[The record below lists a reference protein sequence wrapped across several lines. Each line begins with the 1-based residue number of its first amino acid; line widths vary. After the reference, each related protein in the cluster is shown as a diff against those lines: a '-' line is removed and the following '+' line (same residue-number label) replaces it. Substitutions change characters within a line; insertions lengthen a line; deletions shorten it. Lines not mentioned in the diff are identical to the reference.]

1 MAAFQDTISQFRNFF
16 VFSLTFLIQAA
27 GLTHCIAGSSEFLI
41 SVFSGE
47 ESWAEYFGGFLWP
60 TTFGNIVGGV
70 VLVTLLNYGQVM
82 GSRAKMIL
90 SGGTDRRD

>member
-1 MAAFQDTISQFRNFF
+1 M
-16 VFSLTFLIQAA
+16 IQAA
-27 GLTHCIAGSSEFLI
+27 GLTHCIAGTSEFLI
-41 SVFSGE
+41 RVFSGE

-60 TTFGNIVGGV
+60 TIFGNIVGGV

-90 SGGTDRRD
+90 SGVTDRRD